1 MKAKREIF
9 LVNTISKVY
18 ELIKIIQNEKNNS
31 KMSEM
36 QAAGRK
42 EKSAIDNLY
51 KNNEYHNK
59 ESESTKTQHIRFLW
73 RCC

>member
-1 MKAKREIF
+1 
-9 LVNTISKVY
+9 
-18 ELIKIIQNEKNNS
+18 
-31 KMSEM
+31 MSEM

-59 ESESTKTQHIRFLW
+59 ESESTKTQHIHVLW
-73 RCC
+73 RCF